1 MNLAACLLEVVEE
14 VKNMYIH
21 DFLDLARKKQVE
33 SVNLKSFFGRLNHIF
48 FAKLKTHLADYNI
61 EEPIARV
68 EIGDAVSKLQLTNS
82 TLTARLSDDSIEVDF
97 NGKVFETIYYDRK
110 LGTIAST
117 RFEGEFR
124 SEQLDE
130 WLDLFAR

>member
-1 MNLAACLLEVVEE
+1 
-14 VKNMYIH
+14 MYIH
-21 DFLDLARKKQVE
+21 DFLDLARNKQVA
-33 SVNLKSFFGRLNHIF
+33 SLNLRSFFGRLNHIF
-48 FAKLKTHLADYNI
+48 FEKLKNHLVDYNI
-61 EEPIARV
+61 EEAIAKV
-68 EIGDAVSKLQLTNS
+68 EIGSTVSKLRLTNS
-82 TLTARLSDDSIEVDF
+82 TLTAKLSDDSVDVDF